1 MHTANSWRALPRAAA
16 IVVPVLLFFACLQLH
31 GSRANADDPPR
42 FADDKEPEPR
52 SLKPDEKRR
61 DYAVIEAALIDLTDP
76 KSPVNANAVRNG
88 RVGKYIVLGP
98 KTSRTVRPLSREM
111 LPHLAGEENGQTI
124 PDEIGDD
131 LRRRNQ
137 GGPASLADF
146 HSDKAP
152 VRIRDVYKELEGSF
166 GLEFAENFWERYRE
180 SWGYAYAY
188 LPGYSKDGE
197 MAVVI
202 FEEGPSPH
210 GSEVTY
216 LLVKSG
222 GGWKVKWR
230 NQHFWG

>member
-1 MHTANSWRALPRAAA
+1 L
-16 IVVPVLLFFACLQLH
+16 
-31 GSRANADDPPR
+31 RANAGPPS
-42 FADDKEPEPR
+42 FVEDKKPEPR
-52 SLKPDEKRR
+52 THKPEEKQR
-61 DYAVIEAALIDLTDP
+61 DYAVIEAPLIDLTDP

-98 KTSRTVRPLSREM
+98 KTSVSVHCLTREM
-111 LPHLAGEENGQTI
+111 LPYLAGKKKGQTI
-124 PDEIGDD
+124 PDGVGDD

-137 GGPASLADF
+137 GGSASLADF

-152 VRIRDVYKELEGSF
+152 VRIRDVDKEFDEFF
-166 GLEFAENFWERYRE
+166 GLEFAEKFWERYQD

-188 LPGYSKDGE
+188 LPGYSKDGKT
-197 MAVVI
+197 AVLI
-202 FEEGPSPH
+202 FEAGPSPH

-230 NQHFWG
+230 NWYFWR